1 MTTGGS
7 NDAGPPDPHNRFVIS
22 ELGKVEIAR
31 EFFQQHLPA
40 DVVAALDW
48 STLRR
53 AGESFIDERL
63 KLSISDLC
71 FEINPV
77 GEVATADRPI
87 SICLLFEH
95 KSTVDALAAF
105 QLLRYITEVIR
116 QQLADG
122 RVRGVVPLLLYHGS
136 RRWTASLDPRVAS
149 GLDEPLR
156 RFIPSMAPLLLD
168 LSDYDETQLREGSVL
183 QAILLTLKCVNSG
196 QLANRIDDLMTM
208 LSALC
213 AKPTALAS
221 VEAVLRYMSVVN
233 SGVPPQRIRHSFH
246 QNFTGPQ
253 MESLLYEPGSPA
265 AFWAEEARQKAL
277 IEGRQEGHQEGRQQG
292 LLIGEITIL
301 REVLGDPKE
310 QRVELDNLTVDQL
323 HELRQSLRER
333 FDRLG

>member
-1 MTTGGS
+1 MSGGEPQAS
-7 NDAGPPDPHNRFVIS
+7 SPDPHNRFVIS

-53 AGESFIDERL
+53 ASESFIDERL
-63 KLSISDLC
+63 KLSIADLC
-71 FEINPV
+71 FEIDPV
-77 GEVATADRPI
+77 GELATADRPI

-95 KSTVDALAAF
+95 KSTVDAS
-105 QLLRYITEVIR
+105 V
-116 QQLADG
+116 
-122 RVRGVVPLLLYHGS
+122 
-136 RRWTASLDPRVAS
+136 
-149 GLDEPLR
+149 
-156 RFIPSMAPLLLD
+156 IPSMDPLLLD
-168 LSDYDETQLREGSVL
+168 LSDYDETQLRNGSVL

-196 QLANRIDDLMTM
+196 QLANRIDDLMAM

-233 SGVPPQRIRHSFH
+233 AGVPPQRIRNSFH

-277 IEGRQEGHQEGRQQG
+277 IEGRQEGRQQGLQEGRQEGRQQG

-301 REVLGDPKE
+301 WEVLGEPKE
-310 QRVELDNLTVDQL
+310 QSVELDHLTVDQL
-323 HELRQSLRER
+323 HQLRQSLRER
-333 FDRLG
+333 FERLG